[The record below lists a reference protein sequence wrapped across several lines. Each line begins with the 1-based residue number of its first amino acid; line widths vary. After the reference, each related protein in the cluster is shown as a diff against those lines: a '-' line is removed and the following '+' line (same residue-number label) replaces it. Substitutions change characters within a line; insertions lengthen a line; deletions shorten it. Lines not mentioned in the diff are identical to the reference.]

1 MSDQKFIAAPANGAS
16 AESEDIDVRVD
27 EDLTDPTPP
36 VSPAAAQAA
45 SIGEPITAREDG
57 PSTIETE
64 STKTR
69 RARPKKMS
77 LRIPDDEVARPS
89 ERIPASVTMAE
100 EPTPVSE
107 PRPAISPSRI
117 IAINPPSN
125 RTPMEDAPR
134 PNEGLDALQK
144 LQQDDALHDAPT
156 RVDLSDGA
164 PEPDP
169 SGDRLTP
176 DPVTHP
182 SPKAMD
188 SSASDLSWDIS
199 KPTID
204 QVSLQPLVSTLR
216 PAVAPLDDLDP
227 ADRTQEIVIAPQ
239 AAKIPADASD
249 ESLDIPVDSDD
260 SSPSPTSDP
269 PEIGADDLVS
279 VESVPAVQPII
290 QKKRSVPPAAPP
302 VPALAYQSGEHTAQ
316 TPNGA
321 AAVIEAA
328 QHAVVIVNPTSGQ
341 QPPAAPVTAASA
353 TSIPPLN
360 ETARKRVRTWWEDLF
375 NDDFVRTMAKITDQQ
390 ISREANFIEE
400 SLGVAKGSALLD
412 LGCGTGL
419 HAIEL
424 TKRGYQVVGF
434 DLSLPML
441 ARAADEAQDRKQKIN
456 FVQGDM
462 RDLPFEEMF
471 DGIYSWNT
479 SFGYFDEE
487 KNGQVVA
494 KVHRA
499 LKKGGQF
506 LLDVVNRDYII
517 KQSPSLAWFEGDGCI
532 CMDEMQIDFI
542 TSRMRVKRTM
552 MMDDGRSREIE
563 YSMRIYSLHELGKL
577 LHEHGFRVAEVSGRM
592 ATPGVFFGNESPRTL
607 ILAEKR

>member
-27 EDLTDPTPP
+27 EDMTDPTPP
-36 VSPAAAQAA
+36 VAPIA
-45 SIGEPITAREDG
+45 EPISAHEDG

-89 ERIPASVTMAE
+89 ERMPTSIAPVD
-100 EPTPVSE
+100 EPMPISE

-125 RTPMEDAPR
+125 RTPPMDQAPD
-134 PNEGLDALQK
+134 PNAGLDALQK
-144 LQQDDALHDAPT
+144 LQQEDAMHDAPT
-156 RVDLSDGA
+156 RVDLSKEA
-164 PEPDP
+164 PEDAP

-182 SPKAMD
+182 SPKLAE
-188 SSASDLSWDIS
+188 ANAADLSWEIS
-199 KPTID
+199 KPTLD

-216 PAVAPLDDLDP
+216 PALAPLDDLDH
-227 ADRTQEIVIAPQ
+227 ADRTQEIVVTPP

-260 SSPSPTSDP
+260 SAPSPTSDP

-279 VESVPAVQPII
+279 VESVPVIQPVI

-302 VPALAYQSGEHTAQ
+302 VPALAYQSGEHAAQ

-328 QHAVVIVNPTSGQ
+328 AQPAPAQVVIVNPPSGNG
-341 QPPAAPVTAASA
+341 PAAAPGTTAASA

-360 ETARKRVRTWWEDLF
+360 ETAKKRVRTWWEDLF
-375 NDDFVRTMAKITDQQ
+375 NDDFVRTMAKITDKQ
-390 ISREANFIEE
+390 ISREASFIEE
-400 SLGVAKGSALLD
+400 SLGVDKGSALLD

-471 DGIYSWNT
+471 DGVYSWNT

-487 KNGQVVA
+487 KNGQVVT

>member
-16 AESEDIDVRVD
+16 AESDDIDVRVD
-27 EDLTDPTPP
+27 EDVTDPTPP
-36 VSPAAAQAA
+36 VSPIA
-45 SIGEPITAREDG
+45 EPVTARDDG

-89 ERIPASVTMAE
+89 ERIPASVAPVE
-100 EPTPVSE
+100 ESMPVSE

-117 IAINPPSN
+117 IAINPPSEREGAN
-125 RTPMEDAPR
+125 H
-134 PNEGLDALQK
+134 GLDALQK
-144 LQQDDALHDAPT
+144 LQQDDAMHELPT
-156 RVDLSDGA
+156 RVDLSKDV
-164 PEPDP
+164 PEADA

-182 SPKAMD
+182 SPKLSD
-188 SSASDLSWDIS
+188 SSAADLSWEIS
-199 KPTID
+199 KPTLD
-204 QVSLQPLVSTLR
+204 QVGLAPLVSTLR
-216 PAVAPLDDLDP
+216 PALAPLDEIDH
-227 ADRTQEIVIAPQ
+227 ADRTQEIAAPPV
-239 AAKIPADASD
+239 AKFPADASD

-260 SSPSPTSDP
+260 SAPSPTSDP

-279 VESVPAVQPII
+279 VESVPVI
-290 QKKRSVPPAAPP
+290 QKKRSVPPGAPP
-302 VPALAYQSGEHTAQ
+302 IPALAYQSGEHSAQ
-316 TPNGA
+316 TPSSAAAILDGA
-321 AAVIEAA
+321 AAVTPS
-328 QHAVVIVNPTSGQ
+328 VVIVNT
-341 QPPAAPVTAASA
+341 PPSTPAVSPLAAAVASTPASA

-360 ETARKRVRTWWEDLF
+360 ETAKKRVRTWWEELF
-375 NDDFVRTMAKITDQQ
+375 NDDFVRTMAKISDAQ
-390 ISREANFIEE
+390 IALEAKFIEE
-400 SLGVAKGSALLD
+400 SLGVDKGSALLD

-441 ARAADEAQDRKQKIN
+441 ARAADEAQERKQKIN

-471 DGIYSWNT
+471 DGVYSWNT

-487 KNGQVVA
+487 KNGQVIA

-542 TSRMRVKRTM
+542 TSRMRIKRTM

>member
-1 MSDQKFIAAPANGAS
+1 MTEQKFVAAPANGAS
-16 AESEDIDVRVD
+16 AESEDIEVRIEEDV
-27 EDLTDPTPP
+27 TDPTPP
-36 VSPAAAQAA
+36 VMPIATPVSV
-45 SIGEPITAREDG
+45 EPVTARDEDDAL
-57 PSTIETE
+57 STRDPLIEAE

-89 ERIPASVTMAE
+89 ERMPTSVTVD
-100 EPTPVSE
+100 EPVPLSE
-107 PRPAISPSRI
+107 PRPAIAPSRI
-117 IAINPPSN
+117 IAINPPSDRQPN
-125 RTPMEDAPR
+125 RAPEPDIAPDPPTAVR
-134 PNEGLDALQK
+134 LDREH
-144 LQQDDALHDAPT
+144 DVHDAPT
-156 RVDLSDGA
+156 REDISDDDV
-164 PEPDP
+164 PDP

-176 DPVTHP
+176 DPVTAP
-182 SPKAMD
+182 SAKLAAA
-188 SSASDLSWDIS
+188 SASDLSWEIS
-199 KPTID
+199 KPNLFSD
-204 QVSLQPLVSTLR
+204 PGPSVSKPAADALPSLVSE
-216 PAVAPLDDLDP
+216 DLDP
-227 ADRTQEIVIAPQ
+227 VDRTQEIASPQ
-239 AAKIPADASD
+239 SEKMAAD
-249 ESLDIPVDSDD
+249 LSDD
-260 SSPSPTSDP
+260 GVDVQVDADDSVPDRLSEL

-279 VESVPAVQPII
+279 VESMPVIH
-290 QKKRSVPPAAPP
+290 KKRSVPPGAPP
-302 VPALAYQSGEHTAQ
+302 IPALAYQSGEHSAQ

-328 QHAVVIVNPTSGQ
+328 SHAPVVIVPPTA
-341 QPPAAPVTAASA
+341 PAAAASVA
-353 TSIPPLN
+353 PH
-360 ETARKRVRTWWEDLF
+360 ETAKKRVRTWWEELF
-375 NDDFVRTMAKITDQQ
+375 NDDFVRTMAKITDKQ

-441 ARAADEAQDRKQKIN
+441 ARAADEAQERNQKIN

-471 DGIYSWNT
+471 DGVYSWNT

-487 KNGQVVA
+487 KNGQVVT

-542 TSRMRVKRTM
+542 TSRMRIKRTM

>member
-1 MSDQKFIAAPANGAS
+1 VTEQKFVAAPANGAS
-16 AESEDIDVRVD
+16 AESEDIDVRID
-27 EDLTDPTPP
+27 EDVTDPTPP
-36 VSPAAAQAA
+36 VSAVPAAV
-45 SIGEPITAREDG
+45 SIAEPVTARDEDG
-57 PSTIETE
+57 APSTRDPMVEAE

-89 ERIPASVTMAE
+89 ERIPTSVKPADE
-100 EPTPVSE
+100 AVPVSE
-107 PRPAISPSRI
+107 PRPAIAPSRI
-117 IAINPPSN
+117 IAINPPSERQSN
-125 RTPMEDAPR
+125 RASQPDIAPDPPTAVR
-134 PNEGLDALQK
+134 LDQAP
-144 LQQDDALHDAPT
+144 DIHDAPT
-156 RVDLSDGA
+156 HVELSDDDV
-164 PEPDP
+164 PDP

-176 DPVTHP
+176 DPITTP
-182 SPKAMD
+182 STKLAAA
-188 SSASDLSWDIS
+188 SASDLAWEIS
-199 KPTID
+199 KPSLPSEPS
-204 QVSLQPLVSTLR
+204 VSK
-216 PAVAPLDDLDP
+216 PAVAALPSLVSEDLDP
-227 ADRTQEIVIAPQ
+227 EDRTQEIAPSPHAEKT
-239 AAKIPADASD
+239 AAD
-249 ESLDIPVDSDD
+249 LSDD
-260 SSPSPTSDP
+260 GVDVQVDADDSVPDRLSEL

-279 VESVPAVQPII
+279 VESMPVI

-302 VPALAYQSGEHTAQ
+302 IPALAYQSGEHTAQ

-328 QHAVVIVNPTSGQ
+328 SHAPVVIVPPTAPTSA
-341 QPPAAPVTAASA
+341 PAVA
-353 TSIPPLN
+353 TSVPPLN
-360 ETARKRVRTWWEDLF
+360 DTAKKRVRTWWEELF
-375 NDDFVRTMAKITDQQ
+375 NDDFVRTMAKITDKQ

-424 TKRGYQVVGF
+424 TKRGYQVIGF

-441 ARAADEAQDRKQKIN
+441 ARAADEAQERNQKIN

-471 DGIYSWNT
+471 DGVYSWNT

-487 KNGQVVA
+487 KNGQVIT

-542 TSRMRVKRTM
+542 TSRMRIKRTM